1 MGKMKSYK
9 MELCDFMLIGFEI
22 RLPAIKLVGKAKK
35 KKSIQ
40 RIVLSGVVNMSS
52 MEAAAVRFFVFLLTI
67 ERVSSLNALL
77 VESHGFVQRWLSN
90 VHAKS

>member
-1 MGKMKSYK
+1 
-9 MELCDFMLIGFEI
+9 
-22 RLPAIKLVGKAKK
+22 
-35 KKSIQ
+35 
-40 RIVLSGVVNMSS
+40 MSS

-67 ERVSSLNALL
+67 ERFSSLNALL